1 MLDSVIQCLTNGV
14 FNYAKRS
21 TGSAVH
27 AGIQKMVMETMQKEK
42 LSYNEAAK
50 HFEINNPKRVA
61 ARERIYLEE
70 GQAGLT
76 MASLHCKSLRS
87 RLIRLNENVFVAK
100 MSGMMRT
107 KKAVYNCQYGWPQS
121 LGMGDIIGVFPSC

>member
-1 MLDSVIQCLTNGV
+1 
-14 FNYAKRS
+14 
-21 TGSAVH
+21 
-27 AGIQKMVMETMQKEK
+27 MVMETMQKEK
-42 LSYNEAAK
+42 LSYSEAAR

-100 MSGMMRT
+100 MSGMVRT
-107 KKAVYNCQYGWPQS
+107 KKSS
-121 LGMGDIIGVFPSC
+121 LQLPIWVASEPRNG

>member
-1 MLDSVIQCLTNGV
+1 
-14 FNYAKRS
+14 
-21 TGSAVH
+21 
-27 AGIQKMVMETMQKEK
+27 MVMETMQKEK
-42 LSYNEAAK
+42 LSYSEAAR